1 MSILVAKCEKRKRS
15 EGKDTKF
22 FHSGAEIQLE
32 RFENFK
38 KRKTTKVMDVASPAA
53 SK

>member
-1 MSILVAKCEKRKRS
+1 MSILVAKYEKRKRS

-22 FHSGAEIQLE
+22 FHGGAEIKSE